1 MPGPVSDA
9 ANNEIAAVLLAAG
22 ESRRFDGGDKM
33 LAEIDGLP
41 LVAWT
46 ARGIPRDIV
55 GTVVAV
61 TRPADFGRRAALDGL
76 GVVHALSAEADAG
89 QGRSIATG
97 IGALPAACRGA
108 FVVPGDMPG
117 LRPALFRKLV
127 AEFFAREGNG
137 IVFPTIAGQL
147 RPPVLWP
154 RDMFPMLAA
163 LEGDAGGKAIV
174 ERNRFRSRGL
184 PIEPRDAVML
194 DDVDTS
200 EDLACIKEWLG
211 GAGG

>member
-1 MPGPVSDA
+1 
-9 ANNEIAAVLLAAG
+9 
-22 ESRRFDGGDKM
+22 M

-41 LVAWT
+41 VVAWT
-46 ARGIPRDIV
+46 ARAIPRDIV

-61 TRPADFGRRAALDGL
+61 TRPTDFGRRAALDAF
-76 GVVHALSAEADAG
+76 GVVHALSVEADAG

-117 LRPALFRKLV
+117 LSPGLFRKLI
-127 AEFFAREGNG
+127 AEFSAREGNC
-137 IVFPTIAGQL
+137 IVFPTIKGQL

-154 RDMFPMLAA
+154 RDMFSLLAA

-174 ERNRFRSRGL
+174 ENHMSRSRGL
-184 PIEPRDAVML
+184 AIEPRDAVML
-194 DDVDTS
+194 DDVDTP
-200 EDLACIKEWLG
+200 EDLARIKEWLG